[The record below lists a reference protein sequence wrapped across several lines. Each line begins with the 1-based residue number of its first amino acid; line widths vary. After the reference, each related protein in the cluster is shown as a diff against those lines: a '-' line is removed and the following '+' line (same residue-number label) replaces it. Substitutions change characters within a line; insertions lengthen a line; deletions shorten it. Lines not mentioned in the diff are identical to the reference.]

1 MELEH
6 KELTEKIIG
15 AAIQV
20 HKQLGP
26 GFIESIYEKALMVE
40 FHKRAIQVK
49 AQQEVIV
56 KYDNVEVGRHRLDLF
71 VEGAIVIELKAIK
84 DIEDIHFAI
93 VKSYLKSVDKKH
105 GLLLNFAKVKLEIKR
120 VIYDEYRNDHKDA
133 KNAEERR
140 QNNLIQIDGKVVFL
154 RTLIIFR

>member
-1 MELEH
+1 MYIGKDKNMELEH

-20 HKQLGP
+20 HKQLRP
-26 GFIESIYEKALMVE
+26 GFIESIYEKALNIE
-40 FHKRAIQVK
+40 FRKRGIEVK
-49 AQQEVIV
+49 EQQEVIV
-56 KYDNVEVGRHRLDLF
+56 KYDDIEVGRHRLDIF
-71 VEGAIVIELKAIK
+71 VEEAIVIELKAIK

-120 VIYDEYRNDHKDA
+120 VIYDE
-133 KNAEERR
+133 
-140 QNNLIQIDGKVVFL
+140 Q
-154 RTLIIFR
+154 